1 MRSIYLRRSLLYI
14 PGSSLKMIGKA
25 KDVQADSIIFDLEDS
40 VSLLEKENA
49 RRNVVAAIRDNK
61 TLGKELIVRV
71 NGMDT
76 VHGLKDILA
85 LSEVGP
91 DALIIPKADEKAMI
105 VADTILSALEK
116 EADLANHSISLI
128 PLIETT
134 SGIVDIARIL
144 DAAQRITGVQLGA
157 EDLTKEQ
164 GIERT
169 KEGDEILYARTTIAV
184 AACSRGID
192 IIDTPFTSI
201 RDIEGLERDTI
212 RAKSIG
218 FTGKTCIHPSHAET
232 INHIYTPKAEVVEHA
247 VRLLEAFD
255 AAVREGKGACM
266 FEGKMIDNPIAER
279 ARKILEKHSQIQSLM

>member
-1 MRSIYLRRSLLYI
+1 MRSIFLRRSLLYI

-61 TLGKELIVRV
+61 TLGKELVVRV
-71 NGMDT
+71 NSMDT

-85 LSEVGP
+85 LSEVEP
-91 DALIIPKADEKAMI
+91 DALIIPKADEKAII
-105 VADTILSALEK
+105 VADMILAALEK
-116 EADLANHSISLI
+116 ESGIEINSISLI

-134 SGIVDIARIL
+134 FGIVDIARIL

-169 KEGDEILYARTTIAV
+169 TEGDEILYARTTIAV

-201 RDIEGLERDTI
+201 HDIDGLEQDTI
-212 RAKSIG
+212 RAKNIG
-218 FTGKTCIHPSHAET
+218 FTGKTCIHPSHVET
-232 INHIYTPKAEVVEHA
+232 INRVYTPKAESVEHA
-247 VRLLEAFD
+247 SRLLEAFD
-255 AAVREGKGACM
+255 KAVKEGKGACM

-279 ARKILEKHSQIQSLM
+279 ARRILKKHNQIKSLM